1 MGSLCPL
8 MGMRNLLC
16 ASYVPL
22 GCSIRFFKISF
33 NLLWSVQADQL
44 IAAIFLQEFNCEFF
58 FIFLVILE
66 LRSEKFMV
74 TDLIVA

>member
-1 MGSLCPL
+1 M
-8 MGMRNLLC
+8 
-16 ASYVPL
+16 PL

-44 IAAIFLQEFNCEFF
+44 ITSIFLYEFNCDF
-58 FIFLVILE
+58 FIVLVILE
-66 LRSEKFMV
+66 LGLEKFMV

>member
-1 MGSLCPL
+1 M
-8 MGMRNLLC
+8 
-16 ASYVPL
+16 PL

-44 IAAIFLQEFNCEFF
+44 IAAIFLYEFNCEL

-66 LRSEKFMV
+66 LGLEKFMV